1 MEIVFIVLLV
11 MLSAGA
17 CGRKCDS
24 APKTFTSSLWRAP
37 IGTKLPSWADEVRLR
52 KPTAAESKK
61 SAAHFAELCD
71 IRRRTGASLLEARH
85 ILAKQHKGLGC
96 TCSSCLIVGEA
107 QAAARGT
114 AV

>member
-1 MEIVFIVLLV
+1 MGV
-11 MLSAGA
+11 SATARQKHSHPRYGELP
-17 CGRKCDS
+17 S
-24 APKTFTSSLWRAP
+24 
-37 IGTKLPSWADEVRLR
+37 TKLPSWADEVRLR